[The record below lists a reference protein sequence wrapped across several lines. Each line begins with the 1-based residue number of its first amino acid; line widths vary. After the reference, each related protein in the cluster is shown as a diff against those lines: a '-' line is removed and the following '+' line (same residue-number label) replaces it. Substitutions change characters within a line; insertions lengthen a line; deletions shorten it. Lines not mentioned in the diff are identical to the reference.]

1 MSTISEVFYILN
13 KRVIPTTKEISEK
26 FNKSKETYLNLNN
39 DLNKNNNNQ
48 ENKKRKEKDIDNSS
62 IININLNNNNNNNN
76 NEQSRI
82 SNKHIKTKIT
92 TTNIYNKTNMN
103 TSIYMPQRTG
113 TNVLGNGNS
122 PKYRSQIIKLSAEV
136 DNFREKTSQ
145 YISKLALLEENY
157 FPFEKDP
164 PNDINSFIKNYIVT
178 FYFKLVNNVYLFI
191 KRIDKNMNI
200 FYFWCREEDALK
212 YGVDYNYLN
221 TPGIYFDTIE
231 NFELFNEMKKHIAK
245 LQNITNE
252 KDIKISDMKNF
263 VNNCQKEKKN
273 YEKQKL
279 ENEKKFNEVL
289 NDLNNKNTMIITYE
303 NKIKEMNEKIQN
315 LEKINSDYDILKEEN
330 EKFKEKFENYKNNF
344 NYYNNS
350 NYNNNNYY
358 VEENENDEN
367 IFDDEE
373 NSSSIIFEKN
383 NNLNNNIKE
392 NNNKNKNINNNNN
405 NNNNE
410 IIKEK
415 IFNNLKIYNFEI
427 DYKHTIGDSTN
438 EIINSNNSNE
448 SNNNN
453 KELIEKYEKKL
464 KKITFKLK
472 DEVEKLK
479 NQFELKI
486 KEINKDKEDIIIN
499 YNKDIQ
505 TLKIEN
511 ENSKKIN
518 ENLKYLIEIKES
530 ENKKLLEEENEISSL
545 KKQIYDLKNN
555 NEYYKNILSEKNK
568 IFEENE
574 NKIKENKIK
583 LKEKENQIENYSNI
597 INYLQNLLDK
607 NNIQYTLNEE
617 EEQSNDFID
626 SKEIFSSNSYKS
638 H

>member
-26 FNKSKETYLNLNN
+26 FNQSNKTFLNLNN
-39 DLNKNNNNQ
+39 ELNKNNNNNQ
-48 ENKKRKEKDIDNSS
+48 ENKPKKNKEKEIDNSS
-62 IININLNNNNNNNN
+62 ITNINLNNNNNYNNDY
-76 NEQSRI
+76 SKI
-82 SNKHIKTKIT
+82 SNKNIKTKIN
-92 TTNIYNKTNMN
+92 TTNIYNKTNLN

-113 TNVLGNGNS
+113 TNVLVGNGNS
-122 PKYRSQIIKLSAEV
+122 PKYRSQIIKLSAEI

-164 PNDINSFIKNYIVT
+164 PNDINSLIKNYVVT

-231 NFELFNEMKKHIAK
+231 NFELFNEMKRHIAK
-245 LQNITNE
+245 LQNNSNE
-252 KDIKISDMKNF
+252 KDIKISDLKNF
-263 VNNCQKEKKN
+263 INNIQKEKN
-273 YEKQKL
+273 DF
-279 ENEKKFNEVL
+279 EKKFNENEKKLNEIL
-289 NDLNNKNTMIITYE
+289 NDLENKNDLIITYE
-303 NKIKEMNEKIQN
+303 NRLKEMSDKIKN
-315 LEKINSDYDILKEEN
+315 LEKINNDYDNLKDEN
-330 EKFKEKFENYKNNF
+330 EKYKEEFEKYKDNF
-344 NYYNNS
+344 NY
-350 NYNNNNYY
+350 YNNNNYY

-367 IFDDEE
+367 IFEEDE
-373 NSSSIIFEKN
+373 NSSSKFSE
-383 NNLNNNIKE
+383 
-392 NNNKNKNINNNNN
+392 NNNNN
-405 NNNNE
+405 NNNNNNHNNNNNK

-415 IFNNLKIYNFEI
+415 IFNNLKIDNFEI

-438 EIINSNNSNE
+438 KIIISNNSND

-453 KELIEKYEKKL
+453 NNLNEIYEKKL
-464 KKITFKLK
+464 KKITLKLK
-472 DEVEKLK
+472 EEVEKLK
-479 NQFELKI
+479 NKYELKI
-486 KEINKDKEDIIIN
+486 KEINKDKDDIIIN
-499 YNKDIQ
+499 FNKDIQ
-505 TLKIEN
+505 SLKIEN

-530 ENKKLLEEENEISSL
+530 ENKKLLEDENEISSL
-545 KKQIYDLKNN
+545 KKQINDLQNN
-555 NEYYKNILSEKNK
+555 NEYYKNILTEKDK

-574 NKIKENKIK
+574 NKIKENKIE
-583 LKEKENQIENYSNI
+583 LKEKENQIEHYSNI

-617 EEQSNDFID
+617 EESNDFID

>member
-1 MSTISEVFYILN
+1 MSTISEVFYVLN

-26 FNKSKETYLNLNN
+26 YNQSNKTFLNLNN
-39 DLNKNNNNQ
+39 ELNKNINNNQ
-48 ENKKRKEKDIDNSS
+48 ENKPKKNKEKEIENSS
-62 IININLNNNNNNNN
+62 IININLNNINNN
-76 NEQSRI
+76 NEFSKN
-82 SNKHIKTKIT
+82 SNKHIKTKIM
-92 TTNIYNKTNMN
+92 TTNIYNKTNLN
-103 TSIYMPQRTG
+103 TSMYMPQRTG
-113 TNVLGNGNS
+113 TNVLVGNGNS

-164 PNDINSFIKNYIVT
+164 PNDINSLIKNYVVT
-178 FYFKLVNNVYLFI
+178 FYFKLVNIVYLFI

-245 LQNITNE
+245 LQNISNE
-252 KDIKISDMKNF
+252 KDIKISDMKNYI
-263 VNNCQKEKKN
+263 NNFQKEKKN
-273 YEKQKL
+273 FEKQKI
-279 ENEKKFNEVL
+279 ENEKKINDVL
-289 NDLNNKNTMIITYE
+289 NDLNNKNNLIITYE

-344 NYYNNS
+344 NYYNNNN
-350 NYNNNNYY
+350 NYNNNYY

-373 NSSSIIFEKN
+373 NSSSIIYEKS

-392 NNNKNKNINNNNN
+392 NNNIKNSNN

-415 IFNNLKIYNFEI
+415 SFNNLKIYNFEI
-427 DYKHTIGDSTN
+427 DYKHTIGNSTN

-448 SNNNN
+448 SNNNNN

-479 NQFELKI
+479 NQYELKI

-545 KKQIYDLKNN
+545 KKQIYDLQNN
-555 NEYYKNILSEKNK
+555 NEYYKNILSEKDK

-574 NKIKENKIK
+574 NKLKENNIK

-607 NNIQYTLNEE
+607 NNIQYTLNDE

-626 SKEIFSSNSYKS
+626 SKEIFSQNSYKS